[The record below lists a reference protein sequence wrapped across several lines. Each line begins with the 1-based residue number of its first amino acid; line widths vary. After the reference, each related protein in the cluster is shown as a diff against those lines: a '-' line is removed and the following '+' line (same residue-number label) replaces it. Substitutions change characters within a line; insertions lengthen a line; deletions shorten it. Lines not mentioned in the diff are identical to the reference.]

1 MTQKRY
7 RAFISYSQ
15 KDRAA
20 GRRIQRW
27 LESYRIPKGVDAAR
41 NRRLGRFFRDDEEM
55 SASPDVGASLRGAI
69 EDSENLIV
77 IASPHS
83 AQSRWVNAEIR
94 HFRLTGRGDRIFA
107 VIVDGVPNS
116 GNPGTECLPL
126 ALKAGDWDGL
136 SMPVE
141 PLALDLRTESKARI
155 RARLA
160 AGLLD
165 VSFDDLWK
173 REQRRRR
180 LRALQWSAACLVIAG
195 ALGLMG
201 FRTLES
207 RRLAREQD
215 RAIRLTGALGTVGTN
230 MTQTFGAIREL
241 VSSDSSDTAA
251 ADAARVI
258 LSWATPPAEIAARFP
273 LPRLFTIN
281 NRLVLHTTGTRLDIG
296 DATPKRRI
304 GFSRGRM
311 LVIYDNR
318 IVSVDTRSGTVL
330 DIMEN
335 GPERDLSFFWWRGV
349 AFEAA
354 DGTAIVAGSHG
365 GISNGQLWDAFLT
378 VDPTG
383 KLSLFPLISIPGSA
397 DRSLDVRFAEQAFVS
412 STCDALGILD
422 GGQQEDG
429 GAELPKLMLTIQNGL
444 QPGSIAEVTPG
455 GILTLLPKDLADEG
469 TPSWRAGLESTVKD
483 RGCRNPAFD
492 SAGSHELTGLGGLLF
507 PGDLAASPASP
518 GAWHVLRSAGKS
530 AGSEPQPWNKRPVAA
545 DPSNPCERG
554 CRTIDEA
561 GRQENF
567 DGVALSFSWV
577 QTTFPPGGLVAGPLA
592 DRFAA
597 NPVYTFHAQHNGGVE
612 SVWCRRVQGVPL
624 TCVTSRTMLEFHDDW
639 SAVDQRSGS
648 GRFVF
653 YSNGVG
659 SYQLF
664 DVETMRHVT
673 PQGSQLPSRPG
684 AAAFSIGG
692 DDRLFVFVDNN
703 RVSALEYDARGNR
716 FVDISGS
723 LSWQR
728 RLADTDASNPVI
740 GVMSPAPDDLIAAA
754 ESGLL
759 VRFDWRTGRTIWSSQ
774 VPGIGRVVAI
784 RRAPAG
790 AFVALVGER
799 GIRIVRTR
807 DGLLA
812 SGALLPAYL
821 FDAKFNLAACRE
833 ETGPIVKLTEVMTD
847 VTIDDAGAVT
857 VSCGDAQYGWS
868 AQSYTGDLVARLDA
882 LLGPSR

>member
-1 MTQKRY
+1 MVEKRY

-27 LESYRIPKGVDAAR
+27 LETYRIPKGVDAAR

-55 SASPDVGASLRGAI
+55 SASPDVGAALRGAI

-94 HFRLTGRGDRIFA
+94 HFRLTGRGDCIFA
-107 VIVDGVPNS
+107 VIADGIPNS
-116 GNPGTECLPL
+116 GIPETECLPM
-126 ALKAGDWDGL
+126 ALKAGGWDGL

-173 REQRRRR
+173 RDQRRRR
-180 LRALQWSAACLVIAG
+180 LRALQWSAACLAVAG
-195 ALGLMG
+195 ALALMG
-201 FRTLES
+201 YRTLES
-207 RRLAREQD
+207 RRIAREQD
-215 RAIRLTGALGTVGTN
+215 RAIRLTGALGTVGIN
-230 MTQTFGAIREL
+230 MAQTVGAIREL
-241 VSSDSSDTAA
+241 VSSDSADNAA
-251 ADAARVI
+251 AGAARVI
-258 LSWATPPAEIAARFP
+258 LSWAKTPAEIAVAFP
-273 LPRLFTIN
+273 LPRLFTVN
-281 NRLVLHTTGTRLDIG
+281 NRLVLQTAGTSLDIG
-296 DATPKRRI
+296 DALPKRRI
-304 GFSRGRM
+304 GFSQGRM
-311 LVIYDNR
+311 LVIYGNR
-318 IVSVDTRSGTVL
+318 IVSVDSRSGTVL
-330 DIMEN
+330 DVMEN
-335 GPERDLSFFWWRGV
+335 GPDRDLSRFWWRGV

-365 GISNGQLWDAFLT
+365 GISNGQLWDAFLA
-378 VDPTG
+378 VGPTG
-383 KLSLFPLISIPGSA
+383 KLSLLPLITIPSSA
-397 DRSLDVRFAEQAFVS
+397 DRSFDIRFADQAFVS

-422 GGQQEDG
+422 GEQTEEG
-429 GAELPKLMLTIQNGL
+429 GAEPRKILLTIQNGL
-444 QPGSIAEVTPG
+444 QAG
-455 GILTLLPKDLADEG
+455 GMADVMSGGMLALLPKDLADEG
-469 TPSWRAGLESTVKD
+469 TPSWRIGLESSVRE

-518 GAWHVLRSAGKS
+518 AEWQVSRNAGKS
-530 AGSEPQPWNKRPVAA
+530 AASEPQSWNMRPVAA
-545 DPSNPCERG
+545 DRRNPCARG
-554 CRTIDEA
+554 CRAIDEA

-567 DGVALSFSWV
+567 DGEALSFSWV
-577 QTTFPPGGLVAGPLA
+577 QTALPPGGLAAGPFA
-592 DRFAA
+592 DQFAA
-597 NPVYTFHAQHNGGVE
+597 NPVHTFHAQHNAGVE
-612 SVWCRRVQGVPL
+612 SAWCRRIQGVPL

-659 SYQLF
+659 PYQVF

-673 PQGSQLPSRPG
+673 PGGSRLPSRPG
-684 AAAFSIGG
+684 AASFSNGG

-703 RVSALEYDARGNR
+703 RLSALEYDASGNR

-728 RLADTDASNPVI
+728 RLAETDGSNPVI

-759 VRFDWRTGRTIWSSQ
+759 VRFDWRTGRTIWSTQ
-774 VPGIGRVVAI
+774 ATGIGRVVAI
-784 RRAPAG
+784 RRAPAA
-790 AFVALVGER
+790 AFVAVVGER

-812 SGALLPAYL
+812 SGAVLPAYL
-821 FDAKFNLAACRE
+821 FDAKFNLAACRD
-833 ETGPIVKLTEVMTD
+833 ETGPIAKLTEVMTD
-847 VTIDDAGAVT
+847 VTIDDAGTLTA
-857 VSCGDAQYGWS
+857 SCGDAQYVWS
-868 AQSYTGDLVARLDA
+868 ARLYTGDIVSRLDA